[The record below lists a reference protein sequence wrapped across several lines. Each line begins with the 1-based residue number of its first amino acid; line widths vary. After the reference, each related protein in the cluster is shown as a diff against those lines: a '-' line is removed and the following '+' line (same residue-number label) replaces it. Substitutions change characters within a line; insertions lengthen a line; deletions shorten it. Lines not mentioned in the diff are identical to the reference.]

1 MDRISISSLLE
12 QDTKPDDIMMI
23 TLPSMILNSNT
34 ISTNMEAMNQEL
46 KKAIIHQKKFDD
58 LILASGGGESYDSNK
73 ISYANILSS
82 SSFILPPIFFDNNNF
97 EKTSLPTPPRQPIG
111 SYAARIIG
119 SN

>member
-12 QDTKPDDIMMI
+12 QDTKPEMMM
-23 TLPSMILNSNT
+23 TLPSMILNSDT
-34 ISTNMEAMNQEL
+34 SSTVMEVMNQEL
-46 KKAIIHQKKFDD
+46 KKAIDHQKKFDD
-58 LILASGGGESYDSNK
+58 LILASESYDSNK

-82 SSFILPPIFFDNNNF
+82 SSFILPPIFFTDNKF
-97 EKTSLPTPPRQPIG
+97 KKTSLPTTPRQPIG